1 MAILVDENTR
11 VLVQGI
17 TGREAATFTRGMI
30 EYGTSVVA
38 GVTPGKA
45 GQEIHGV
52 PVFNTVHQAVNETDP
67 NISVVSVPPAFTKDA
82 AMEAIDAGIKLV
94 NVFTERLPRGD
105 VVQMIQFAER
115 HGARIVG
122 PNSLG
127 ILSPGK
133 AKVGAIGGPADE
145 TRLAYTPGPVAVLSR
160 SGGMCTETCNLLTVN
175 GLGQSTAINIGG
187 DPILGSSFIDLL
199 PLLEQDE
206 QTEVIVMF
214 CEPGTV
220 QEETVARFVKDTG
233 YPKPIVAF
241 VAGGFV
247 DEMPGTRFGH
257 AAVIV
262 HGDSG
267 SVKGKKK
274 VMRDAGITV
283 VDFHSE
289 LVDAVHGYIDRVG
302 V

>member
-1 MAILVDENTR
+1 
-11 VLVQGI
+11 
-17 TGREAATFTRGMI
+17 MI
-30 EYGTSVVA
+30 DYGTKVVS

-45 GQEIHGV
+45 GQKIHGV
-52 PVFNTVHQAVNETDP
+52 PVYNSVQQAITDTNP

-82 AMEAIDAGIKLV
+82 TLEAIDAGIKLV
-94 NVFTERLPRGD
+94 NVFTERVPRGD
-105 VVQMIQFAER
+105 VVQMIHFAKRYE
-115 HGARIVG
+115 AKIIG

-133 AKVGAIGGPADE
+133 AKVGAIGGPAEE
-145 TRLAYTPGPVAVLSR
+145 TRLAYTPGPVAVISR
-160 SGGMCTETCNLLTVN
+160 SGGMCTETCNLLTIN

-187 DPILGSSFIDLL
+187 DPILGSSFVDLL

-206 QTEVIVMF
+206 QTKVIVLF

-220 QEETVARFVKDTG
+220 QEETVARFVKDTN

-262 HGDSG
+262 HGTSG
-267 SVKGKKK
+267 SVKGKKD
-274 VMRDAGITV
+274 VMRDAGISV

-289 LVDAVHGYIDRVG
+289 LVGAVQRHIDQLG
-302 V
+302 T